1 MGWEDED
8 GNEHELDEGLDPEGP
23 SAEDLHRFGDE
34 MTVCPSCGSEIYD
47 QAELCHVCGHAIE
60 RGGGGPPAWVVVAAV
75 LVIIGLLLI
84 AI

>member
-1 MGWEDED
+1 MNWQDDTGDD
-8 GNEHELDEGLDPEGP
+8 HDLNEGLDPDGP

-34 MTVCPSCGSEIYD
+34 MSVCPSCNSEIYD
-47 QAELCHVCGHAIE
+47 QAELCHVCGHMIE
-60 RGGGGPPAWVVVAAV
+60 RESSGPPAWVVVAAV